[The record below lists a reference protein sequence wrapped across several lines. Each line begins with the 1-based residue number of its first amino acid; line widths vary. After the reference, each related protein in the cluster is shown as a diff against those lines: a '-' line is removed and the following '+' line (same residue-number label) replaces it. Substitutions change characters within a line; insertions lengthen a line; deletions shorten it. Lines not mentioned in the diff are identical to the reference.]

1 MNDARTTLWQDET
14 LMTDDAR
21 RYDSGSEQREAAGG
35 AFVTLYRRYVKRIYA
50 YCFRRVGNH
59 ADAEDLTEQVFAEA
73 LEKFG
78 DYEERGKAGA
88 WLFSIAHSRVVDYYR
103 RQRQDV
109 ALDETVGHSADGPTP
124 ERQLIDA
131 ERRQRLFAVL
141 DRLDEGK
148 RELIL
153 LRFGAE
159 LSYQEIGAIVGK
171 REAAVKMAVY
181 RLLDELRSAWYLDA
195 HVDANAED
203 DHE

>member
-1 MNDARTTLWQDET
+1 MNDVRTTLWQDET

-21 RYDSGSEQREAAGG
+21 RHDTSSDQREAAGS
-35 AFVTLYRRYVKRIYA
+35 AFVALYRRYVKRIYA

-59 ADAEDLTEQVFAEA
+59 ADAEDLTEQVFSEA
-73 LEKFG
+73 LEKFDG
-78 DYEERGKAGA
+78 YEERGKADA
-88 WLFSIAHSRVVDYYR
+88 WLFSMAHSRVVDHYR

-109 ALDETVGHSADGPTP
+109 ALDETMGHSGDGLTP

-141 DRLDEGK
+141 DRLDEDK

-171 REAAVKMAVY
+171 REAAAKMAIY
-181 RLLDELRSAWYLDA
+181 RLLDELRGAWYLDA
-195 HVDANAED
+195 HVDTQAED